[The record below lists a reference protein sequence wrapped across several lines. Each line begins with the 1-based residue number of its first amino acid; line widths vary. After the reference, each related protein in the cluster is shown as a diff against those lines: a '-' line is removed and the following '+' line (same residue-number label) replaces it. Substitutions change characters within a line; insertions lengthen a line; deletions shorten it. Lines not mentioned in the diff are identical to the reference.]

1 MEVTIDIGAD
11 TLHSLNKIAKMNQNE
26 LNVTAAE
33 MLSFGARIY
42 LQSLEKKTD
51 EATKLL
57 LENSVR
63 SVQIITEILYSVYKK
78 DLSKIGAY
86 DAETTLAMI
95 ERMVPN
101 LLKGIS

>member
-1 MEVTIDIGAD
+1 MEITIDIGAD
-11 TLHSLNKIAKMNQNE
+11 TRHSLNKIAEMNSTE

-51 EATKLL
+51 ESTQLL

-63 SVQIITEILYSVYKK
+63 SVQIITEVLYSVYNKE
-78 DLSKIGAY
+78 LSKIGAY
-86 DAETTLAMI
+86 DAETALAMI
-95 ERMVPN
+95 ERMLPN
-101 LLKGIS
+101 LLK

>member
-1 MEVTIDIGAD
+1 MEITIDIGAD
-11 TLHSLNKIAKMNQNE
+11 TLHSLNKIAEMNSTE

-51 EATKLL
+51 ESTQLL

-63 SVQIITEILYSVYKK
+63 SVQIITEVLYNVYNKE
-78 DLSKIGAY
+78 LSKIGAY
-86 DAETTLAMI
+86 DAETALAMI
-95 ERMVPN
+95 ERMLPN
-101 LLKGIS
+101 LLKSVS

>member
-1 MEVTIDIGAD
+1 MEITIDIGAD
-11 TLHSLNKIAKMNQNE
+11 TRHSLNKIAEMNSTE

-51 EATKLL
+51 ESTQLL

-63 SVQIITEILYSVYKK
+63 SVQIITEVLYSVYNKE
-78 DLSKIGAY
+78 LSRIGAY
-86 DAETTLAMI
+86 DAETALAMI
-95 ERMVPN
+95 ERMLPN
-101 LLKGIS
+101 LLK

>member
-1 MEVTIDIGAD
+1 MEITIDVGAD
-11 TLHSLNKIAKMNQNE
+11 TLHSLNKIAKTNNTE
-26 LNVTAAE
+26 LNITAAE

-51 EATKLL
+51 ESTQLL

-63 SVQIITEILYSVYKK
+63 SIQIITEILYSVYNK

-86 DAETTLAMI
+86 DAETALALI
-95 ERMVPN
+95 ERMIPN
-101 LLKGIS
+101 LLKGR

>member
-1 MEVTIDIGAD
+1 MEITIDIGAD
-11 TLHSLNKIAKMNQNE
+11 TLHSLNKIAKINGKE

-42 LQSLEKKTD
+42 LQSLENKTD
-51 EATKLL
+51 ESTQLL

-63 SVQIITEILYSVYKK
+63 SIQIITEILYSVYNK

-86 DAETTLAMI
+86 DAETALAMI
-95 ERMVPN
+95 ERMIPN
-101 LLKGIS
+101 LLKGFS

>member
-1 MEVTIDIGAD
+1 MEITIDIGAD
-11 TLHSLNKIAKMNQNE
+11 TLHSLNKIAKINSTE

-51 EATKLL
+51 ESTQLL

-63 SVQIITEILYSVYKK
+63 SVQIITEVLYSVYNKE
-78 DLSKIGAY
+78 LSKIGAY
-86 DAETTLAMI
+86 DAETALAMI
-95 ERMVPN
+95 ERMLPN
-101 LLKGIS
+101 LLKSIS